1 MISLDNYIPK
11 ITLYICALFSSLADK
26 GSISEQPKILFS
38 KFIILF
44 PSISDVIGRYFLNNV
59 LMKRENVRWCIV
71 SDVQKG
77 Q

>member
-44 PSISDVIGRYFLNNV
+44 PSISDVIG
-59 LMKRENVRWCIV
+59 
-71 SDVQKG
+71 
-77 Q
+77 